1 VGETAGRA
9 GAAYDA
15 DPDADA
21 DADADKVDDPRTL
34 V

>member
-21 DADADKVDDPRTL
+21 DADKVDDPRT
-34 V
+34 VV